1 MLLIHNTSFVYQLTP
16 AAQRGGELGTLN
28 PVPNGAVLL
37 DGERI
42 LSVGSPAELL
52 LQHPEAD
59 LLDAGGNAVVPGF
72 VDPHTHL
79 VWAGD
84 RANEFEMRLQGK
96 TYMEIMAAGG
106 GIVATLKATR
116 AASPEQLLEETRPR
130 AGAFRHG
137 TPQWKQKPVTGWTWK
152 PSTSR
157 WKFCCAWMKK
167 ARCRLSLPT
176 WARTLFRLNSVGI
189 RLGMCAF

>member
-59 LLDAGGNAVVPGF
+59 LLDACGNAVVPGF

-84 RANEFEMRLQGK
+84 RADEFEMRLQGK
-96 TYMEIMAAGG
+96 SYMEIMAAGG
-106 GIVATLKATR
+106 GIAATLKATR
-116 AASPEQLLEETRPR
+116 AASLDQLLEETRPR
-130 AGAFRHG
+130 AQSAFRHG
-137 TPQWKQKPVTGWTWK
+137 TTTMEAKTGYGLDLK

-157 WKFCCAWMKK
+157 WKFCCGWMRKV
-167 ARCRLSLPT
+167 RCR
-176 WARTLFRLNSVGI
+176 
-189 RLGMCAF
+189 